1 MEYIVLIISLSAI
14 AFGANF
20 LVEGSV
26 SVVKRFRVS
35 DFVVGAVIV
44 GIGTSMPELAVSVIG
59 ASEGNSAVAIG
70 NVVGSNIF
78 NILGI
83 LGLTAL
89 FFPVAIDRKNLKFEI
104 PYGIAVSVLLAALSL
119 GGISRAD
126 GLLLL
131 ACFAGFMWYSFYRDR
146 RGPAVAGPPSAE
158 AAGKPL
164 WISVAK
170 IMLGL
175 FLLVAGSDYFV
186 GGAVRIARSLGVD
199 DAFISLTLVACGTS
213 FPELA
218 ASVTA
223 ALKKNTQMAL
233 GNIVGSN
240 IFNATCILGI
250 SSQIMPLAT
259 SEVTVADYIV
269 MAAASVLLLL
279 FGLRRRIGRI
289 GGALML
295 VCLLA
300 YIGYLFMN
308 QTGIL

>member
-1 MEYIVLIISLSAI
+1 MECLVLIISLSAI
-14 AFGANF
+14 VFGANS

-26 SVVKRFRVS
+26 SIAKRFRVS

-44 GIGTSMPELAVSVIG
+44 GVGTSMPELAVSVIG

-89 FFPVAIDRKNLKFEI
+89 FFPVAINRKNLKFEI
-104 PYGIAVSVLLAALSL
+104 PFGIAVSVLLTALSFD
-119 GGISRAD
+119 GISRVD

-131 ACFAGFMWYSFYRDR
+131 VCFAGFMWYSFYRDR
-146 RGPAVAGPPSAE
+146 KGTTAADSPSNAGR
-158 AAGKPL
+158 KPL
-164 WISVAK
+164 WIPIVK
-170 IMLGL
+170 ILVGL
-175 FLLVAGSDYFV
+175 FLLVMGSDYFID
-186 GGAVRIARSLGVD
+186 GAVRIARSLGVN

-223 ALKKNTQMAL
+223 ALKRNTQVAL

-259 SEVTVADYIV
+259 YEVTFADYVV
-269 MAAASVLLLL
+269 MTAASVLLLL
-279 FGLRRRIGRI
+279 FGFRNRIGRI
-289 GGALML
+289 GGAFML
-295 VCLLA
+295 ICLLA

-308 QTGIL
+308 QTGII

>member
-1 MEYIVLIISLSAI
+1 MECLVLIISLSAI
-14 AFGANF
+14 VFGANS

-26 SVVKRFRVS
+26 SITKRFRVS

-44 GIGTSMPELAVSVIG
+44 GVGTSMPELAVSVIG

-89 FFPVAIDRKNLKFEI
+89 FFPVAINRKNLKFEI
-104 PYGIAVSVLLAALSL
+104 PFGIAVSVLLTALSFD
-119 GGISRAD
+119 GISRVD

-131 ACFAGFMWYSFYRDR
+131 VCFAGFMWYSFYRDR
-146 RGPAVAGPPSAE
+146 KGTTAADSPSNAGR
-158 AAGKPL
+158 KPL
-164 WISVAK
+164 WIPIVK
-170 IMLGL
+170 ILVGL
-175 FLLVAGSDYFV
+175 FLLVMGSDYFID
-186 GGAVRIARSLGVD
+186 GAVRIARSLGVN

-223 ALKKNTQMAL
+223 ALKKNTQVAL

-259 SEVTVADYIV
+259 YEVTFADYVV
-269 MAAASVLLLL
+269 MTAASVLLLV
-279 FGLRRRIGRI
+279 FGFRNRIGRI
-289 GGALML
+289 GGAFML
-295 VCLLA
+295 ICLLA

-308 QTGIL
+308 QTGII

>member
-1 MEYIVLIISLSAI
+1 MELIVLVLSLAAVVS
-14 AFGANF
+14 GASC
-20 LVEGSV
+20 LVDGSV
-26 SVVKRFRVS
+26 SVARRFRVS

-89 FFPVAIDRKNLKFEI
+89 FFPVLIDRKNMAFEI
-104 PYGIAVSVLLAALSL
+104 PYGIAVCVLLTLLSSD
-119 GGISRAD
+119 GISRAD

-146 RGPAVAGPPSAE
+146 RGPAAAGPPSAE

-175 FLLVAGSDYFV
+175 FLLVTGSDYFV
-186 GGAVRIARSLGVD
+186 EGAVRIARSLGVD

-259 SEVTVADYIV
+259 SEVTVADYAV
-269 MAAASVLLLL
+269 MTAASVLLLL
-279 FGLRRRIGRI
+279 FGFRNRIGRA
-289 GGALML
+289 GGAFML

-300 YIGYLFMN
+300 YTGYLFVN
-308 QTGIL
+308 QTA

>member
-1 MEYIVLIISLSAI
+1 MEYIVLIISLSAVV
-14 AFGANF
+14 FGANC

-26 SVVKRFRVS
+26 SIAKRFRVS
-35 DFVVGAVIV
+35 GFVVGAVIV

-104 PYGIAVSVLLAALSL
+104 PYGIAVSVLLTALSF
-119 GGISRAD
+119 GGISRVD

-131 ACFAGFMWYSFYRDR
+131 VCFAGFMWYSFYRDR
-146 RGPAVAGPPSAE
+146 NGATTADFPPDAVRA
-158 AAGKPL
+158 PL
-164 WISVAK
+164 WIPVVK
-170 IMLGL
+170 ILGGL
-175 FLLVAGSDYFV
+175 FLLVMGSDYFV
-186 GGAVRIARSLGVD
+186 DGAVRIARSLGVN

-240 IFNATCILGI
+240 IFNVTCILGI

-289 GGALML
+289 GGAFML

>member
-14 AFGANF
+14 VFGANC

-26 SVVKRFRVS
+26 SIAKRFRVS

-89 FFPVAIDRKNLKFEI
+89 FFPVAINRKNMKFEI
-104 PYGIAVSVLLAALSL
+104 PFGIAVSVLLTALSF
-119 GGISRAD
+119 GGISRVD

-131 ACFAGFMWYSFYRDR
+131 VCFAGFMWYSFYRDR
-146 RGPAVAGPPSAE
+146 KGTTAADSPSNAVRA
-158 AAGKPL
+158 PL
-164 WISVAK
+164 WIPIVK
-170 IMLGL
+170 ILGGL
-175 FLLVAGSDYFV
+175 FLLVMGSDYFI
-186 GGAVRIARSLGVD
+186 GGAVRIARSLGVN

-223 ALKKNTQMAL
+223 ALKKNTQVAL

-250 SSQIMPLAT
+250 SSQIMPLTT
-259 SEVTVADYIV
+259 SEVTLTDYIV
-269 MAAASVLLLL
+269 MTVASVLLLL
-279 FGLRRRIGRI
+279 FGLRKRIGRI
-289 GGALML
+289 GGAFML

-308 QTGIL
+308 QTGVML

>member
-14 AFGANF
+14 VFGANC
-20 LVEGSV
+20 LVDGSV
-26 SVVKRFRVS
+26 SVAKRFRVS

-89 FFPVAIDRKNLKFEI
+89 FFPVAINRKNMKFEV
-104 PYGIAVSVLLAALSL
+104 PYGIAVSVLLTALSF
-119 GGISRAD
+119 GGISRVD

-131 ACFAGFMWYSFYRDR
+131 ACFAGFMGYSFYRDR
-146 RGPAVAGPPSAE
+146 KGTIATVSPSDAVRA
-158 AAGKPL
+158 PL
-164 WISVAK
+164 WIPIVK
-170 IMLGL
+170 ILGGL
-175 FLLVAGSDYFV
+175 FLLVMGSDYFV
-186 GGAVRIARSLGVD
+186 GGAVRIARSLGVN

-223 ALKKNTQMAL
+223 ALKKNTQVAL

-250 SSQIMPLAT
+250 SSQIMPLTT
-259 SEVTVADYIV
+259 SEVTFTDYVV
-269 MAAASVLLLL
+269 MTAASVLLLL
-279 FGLRRRIGRI
+279 FGLRKRIGRI
-289 GGALML
+289 GGAFML

-308 QTGIL
+308 QTGVML

>member
-1 MEYIVLIISLSAI
+1 MEYIVLIISLSAVVL
-14 AFGANF
+14 GANF

-26 SVVKRFRVS
+26 SVAKRFRVS

-104 PYGIAVSVLLAALSL
+104 PYGIAVSVLLTALSF
-119 GGISRAD
+119 GGISRVD

-131 ACFAGFMWYSFYRDR
+131 VCFAGFMGYSFYRDR
-146 RGPAVAGPPSAE
+146 KGATTADFPPDAVRA
-158 AAGKPL
+158 PL
-164 WISVAK
+164 WIPVVK
-170 IMLGL
+170 ILGGL
-175 FLLVAGSDYFV
+175 FLLVMGSDYFV
-186 GGAVRIARSLGVD
+186 DGAVRIARSLGVN

-259 SEVTVADYIV
+259 SEVTFTDYIV
-269 MAAASVLLLL
+269 MTAASVLLLL
-279 FGLRRRIGRI
+279 FGFRKRIGRI
-289 GGALML
+289 GGAFMF

>member
-1 MEYIVLIISLSAI
+1 MEYIVLIISLSAVVL
-14 AFGANF
+14 GANC

-26 SVVKRFRVS
+26 SVAKRFRVS

-104 PYGIAVSVLLAALSL
+104 PYGIAVSVLLTALSF
-119 GGISRAD
+119 GGISRVD

-131 ACFAGFMWYSFYRDR
+131 VCFAGFMGYSFYRDR
-146 RGPAVAGPPSAE
+146 KGTAAADSPSDAVQA
-158 AAGKPL
+158 PL
-164 WISVAK
+164 WIPVVK
-170 IMLGL
+170 ILGGL
-175 FLLVAGSDYFV
+175 FLLVMGSDYFV
-186 GGAVRIARSLGVD
+186 DGAVRIARSLGVN

-259 SEVTVADYIV
+259 SEVTFTDYVV
-269 MAAASVLLLL
+269 MTAASVLLLL
-279 FGLRRRIGRI
+279 FGFRKRIGRI
-289 GGALML
+289 GGAFML

>member
-1 MEYIVLIISLSAI
+1 MECLVLIISLSAI
-14 AFGANF
+14 VFGANS

-26 SVVKRFRVS
+26 SIAKRFRVS

-44 GIGTSMPELAVSVIG
+44 GVGTSMPELAVSVIG

-89 FFPVAIDRKNLKFEI
+89 FFPVAINRKNLKFEI
-104 PYGIAVSVLLAALSL
+104 PFGIAVSVLLTALSFD
-119 GGISRAD
+119 GISRVD

-131 ACFAGFMWYSFYRDR
+131 VCFAGFMWYSFYRDR
-146 RGPAVAGPPSAE
+146 KGTTAADSPSNAGR
-158 AAGKPL
+158 KPL
-164 WISVAK
+164 WIPIVK
-170 IMLGL
+170 ILVGL
-175 FLLVAGSDYFV
+175 FLLVMGSDYFID
-186 GGAVRIARSLGVD
+186 GAVRIARSLGVN

-223 ALKKNTQMAL
+223 ALKKNTQVAL

-259 SEVTVADYIV
+259 SEVTFADYVV
-269 MAAASVLLLL
+269 MTVASVLLLL
-279 FGLRRRIGRI
+279 FGFRNRIGRI
-289 GGALML
+289 GGAFML
-295 VCLLA
+295 ICLLA

-308 QTGIL
+308 QTGII

>member
-1 MEYIVLIISLSAI
+1 MECLVLIISLSAI
-14 AFGANF
+14 VFGANS

-26 SVVKRFRVS
+26 SIAKRFRVS

-44 GIGTSMPELAVSVIG
+44 GVGTSMPELAVSVIG

-89 FFPVAIDRKNLKFEI
+89 FFPVAINRKNLKFEI
-104 PYGIAVSVLLAALSL
+104 PFGIAVSVLLTALSFD
-119 GGISRAD
+119 GISRVD

-131 ACFAGFMWYSFYRDR
+131 VCFAGFMWYSFYRDR
-146 RGPAVAGPPSAE
+146 KGTTAADSPSNAGR
-158 AAGKPL
+158 KPL
-164 WISVAK
+164 WIPIVK
-170 IMLGL
+170 ILVGL
-175 FLLVAGSDYFV
+175 FLLVMGSDYFID
-186 GGAVRIARSLGVD
+186 GAVRIARSLGVN

-223 ALKKNTQMAL
+223 ALKRNTQVAL

-259 SEVTVADYIV
+259 YEVTFADYVV
-269 MAAASVLLLL
+269 MTAASVLLLV
-279 FGLRRRIGRI
+279 FGFRNRIGRI
-289 GGALML
+289 GGAFML
-295 VCLLA
+295 ICLLA

-308 QTGIL
+308 QTGII

>member
-1 MEYIVLIISLSAI
+1 MECLVLIISLSAI
-14 AFGANF
+14 VFGANS

-26 SVVKRFRVS
+26 SIAKRFRVS

-44 GIGTSMPELAVSVIG
+44 GVGTSMPELAVSVIG

-104 PYGIAVSVLLAALSL
+104 PFGIAVSVLLTALSFD
-119 GGISRAD
+119 GISRVD

-131 ACFAGFMWYSFYRDR
+131 VCFAGFMWYSFYRDR
-146 RGPAVAGPPSAE
+146 KGTTAADSPSNAGR
-158 AAGKPL
+158 KPL
-164 WISVAK
+164 WIPIVK
-170 IMLGL
+170 ILVGL
-175 FLLVAGSDYFV
+175 FLLVMGSDYFID
-186 GGAVRIARSLGVD
+186 GAVRIARSLGVN

-223 ALKKNTQMAL
+223 ALKKNTQVAL
-233 GNIVGSN
+233 GNIIGSN

-259 SEVTVADYIV
+259 YEVTFADYVV
-269 MAAASVLLLL
+269 MTAASVLLLV
-279 FGLRRRIGRI
+279 FGFRNRIGRI
-289 GGALML
+289 GGAFML
-295 VCLLA
+295 ICLLA

-308 QTGIL
+308 QTGII